1 MENKEKFKSKRWH
14 EDVGARIVGH
24 EETTEDEKNKGKK
37 ELENILRERKII
49 K

>member
-1 MENKEKFKSKRWH
+1 MENKEKFKGKRWH

-24 EETTEDEKNKGKK
+24 EETTENEKNKSKK
-37 ELENILRERKII
+37 ELENILRKRKII